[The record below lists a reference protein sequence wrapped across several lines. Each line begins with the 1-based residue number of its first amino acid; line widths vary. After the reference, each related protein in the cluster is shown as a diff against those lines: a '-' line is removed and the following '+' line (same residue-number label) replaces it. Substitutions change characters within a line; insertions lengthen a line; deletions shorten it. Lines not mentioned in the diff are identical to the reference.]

1 MSVYVCVSG
10 YRGIRE
16 YGPIIDEKFYK
27 RSFPDS
33 RHLSD
38 SLADVSTENG
48 TRNSSK
54 LHPPANKGTS
64 VPMTIRI
71 MQ

>member
-1 MSVYVCVSG
+1 MFVYVCVSG

-16 YGPIIDEKFYK
+16 YGPIIDEQFYK

-38 SLADVSTENG
+38 LLASVSTENG
-48 TRNSSK
+48 T
-54 LHPPANKGTS
+54 
-64 VPMTIRI
+64 
-71 MQ
+71 